1 MKRVMVHLVMVCV
14 VFLLFSCMGTTPG
27 PSEPTSYTID
37 GTVKLWDG
45 SPLADVTIIAGQA
58 TTTTD
63 QNGNWRIEGLT
74 GTVLIRAEKDG
85 YYIVVDGTNYYTS
98 IEASNERTI
107 NFTAYSET
115 EEFGGGD
122 GTQEN
127 PYIIVNVQQLLNMAN
142 HVPDSSD
149 STPLYFTQIR
159 DIDLNDAV
167 VPRNISS
174 DPQPNWTPLGR
185 SDQPYICVYNG
196 SEFSIKNMVVVDD
209 GSLSNGFF
217 HAIENSTIRNV
228 IFENATVVATKTFTN
243 TGILA
248 GSVYSGCTIDNVV
261 VRNSRVIIRV
271 TNADSIGGLV
281 GETYDSTI
289 TNCRVDELTIEAE
302 YDDSVGRAIG
312 GFVGSARDSSFRHS
326 SARTMIDGNMCGNIG
341 GFIAVA
347 GTSSFED
354 CQVEVEM
361 TLAGSTTPT
370 QMGGFVAYP
379 SNCRFVNCDVN
390 ATAQIDNREATDVGG
405 FAGYAADGSEF
416 ETCYT
421 KITFMIQGSA
431 STCLGGFIGSSHS
444 SSFEGCEV
452 EATLSASSCY
462 NVGGFA
468 GYSAG
473 SSSTRCQVLETT
485 LSIRGITPYLG
496 GMVGYG
502 SVTSLRNCSVEAT
515 LTGNYHDSCYPYV
528 GGLFG
533 YSDTSNASDCSFNGS
548 FQLGYKTYAKV
559 GGLVGEAA
567 NFSGDSLFE
576 GCTVQGL
583 IDARSSVLGPAYVGG
598 FLGYGVRNPNY
609 GLKFK
614 DCSSVEVEYR
624 VTQGTSRGNWY
635 GYALGVE
642 FENCQP
648 PSN

>member
-115 EEFGGGD
+115 EEFGGGN

-228 IFENATVVATKTFTN
+228 IFENATVVATKTYTN

-302 YDDSVGRAIG
+302 YDVSIGGAVG
-312 GFVGSARDSSFRHS
+312 GFVGFARDSSFEENLL
-326 SARTMIDGNMCGNIG
+326 RTTTIIG
-341 GFIAVA
+341 KFSGVA
-347 GTSSFED
+347 
-354 CQVEVEM
+354 
-361 TLAGSTTPT
+361 
-370 QMGGFVAYP
+370 GGFVGLAEN
-379 SNCRFVNCDVN
+379 SFFENCDLE
-390 ATAQIDNREATDVGG
+390 TLLMQDLRSTVGG
-405 FAGYAADGSEF
+405 FAA
-416 ETCYT
+416 
-421 KITFMIQGSA
+421 
-431 STCLGGFIGSSHS
+431 HS
-444 SSFEGCEV
+444 SYSSFVDCDVV
-452 EATLSASSCY
+452 EATLSASDCQY
-462 NVGGFA
+462 AGGFV
-468 GYSAG
+468 GYSRTNNFTNCTFKGRVEVGTSNSPQAYIAG
-473 SSSTRCQVLETT
+473 FAALAYADTDNSNFESCKVLSGSWLILTADRAGT
-485 LSIRGITPYLG
+485 NYICGLI
-496 GMVGYG
+496 GYG
-502 SVTSLRNCSVEAT
+502 YGYSNDAKLILDNSYVRVKITRPDPIVRPIIYSALGHF
-515 LTGNYHDSCYPYV
+515 GNYVD
-528 GGLFG
+528 
-533 YSDTSNASDCSFNGS
+533 NGW
-548 FQLGYKTYAKV
+548 YDAK
-559 GGLVGEAA
+559 LE
-567 NFSGDSLFE
+567 E
-576 GCTVQGL
+576 
-583 IDARSSVLGPAYVGG
+583 
-598 FLGYGVRNPNY
+598 
-609 GLKFK
+609 
-614 DCSSVEVEYR
+614 
-624 VTQGTSRGNWY
+624 
-635 GYALGVE
+635 
-642 FENCQP
+642 
-648 PSN
+648 